1 MSTQR
6 TTRGDT
12 SVDSIRA
19 KLWSCGFKV
28 SSNTI
33 KNFVDYIADQE
44 DIMYDSDTSEMQST
58 TSTIEDIHPTTKTP
72 HEPSHAT
79 TKSATETTDTTAG
92 QLMEHRLTVIEQEI
106 ASLQHTLDAFIAEEE
121 KEQDTTWHCSA
132 VNIHPED
139 DTIAEETE
147 SLHQERKETPPK
159 GRIKHARKSD
169 PVSMY
174 HKMQSLWCKNKFLA
188 HNQPR
193 N

>member
-1 MSTQR
+1 MSAQR
-6 TTRGDT
+6 TTRGGT
-12 SVDSIRA
+12 SVDRSIRA

-58 TSTIEDIHPTTKTP
+58 TSTIEDIH
-72 HEPSHAT
+72 ST
-79 TKSATETTDTTAG
+79 TKSATETSDATAG
-92 QLMEHRLTVIEQEI
+92 QLMEHRLNVIEQEI

-132 VNIHPED
+132 VNILSED
-139 DTIAEETE
+139 DAIAEETE

-159 GRIKHARKSD
+159 GRIIKHARKSD

>member
-1 MSTQR
+1 M
-6 TTRGDT
+6 
-12 SVDSIRA
+12 DSIKT

-33 KNFVDYIADQE
+33 KNFVDYITDQE
-44 DIMYDSDTSEMQST
+44 DTMYDSDTSEMQST
-58 TSTIEDIHPTTKTP
+58 TSTIEDIHPVTKTP
-72 HEPSHAT
+72 HVSSHAT
-79 TKSATETTDTTAG
+79 TESATEKNDGTVG
-92 QLMEHRLTVIEQEI
+92 QSMEHRLTVIEREI
-106 ASLQHTLDAFIAEEE
+106 ASLQHKLDAYIAEEE
-121 KEQDTTWHCSA
+121 QEQNNTLHCHALS
-132 VNIHPED
+132 IQSED
-139 DTIAEETE
+139 DDDVIEETE

-188 HNQPR
+188 HNQSR